1 MSTTITNT
9 LVFEKTLGPLT
20 AEQRQTIMEQAVALT
35 PAARPLFR
43 RLLILAQERGVDAEV
58 IARAASQAR
67 EHDAA
72 FR

>member
-1 MSTTITNT
+1 MSTTTLNT

-20 AEQRQTIMEQAVALT
+20 LEQRQSIMEQAVALA

-43 RLLILAQERGVDAEV
+43 RLLVLAQDRGLTSEI